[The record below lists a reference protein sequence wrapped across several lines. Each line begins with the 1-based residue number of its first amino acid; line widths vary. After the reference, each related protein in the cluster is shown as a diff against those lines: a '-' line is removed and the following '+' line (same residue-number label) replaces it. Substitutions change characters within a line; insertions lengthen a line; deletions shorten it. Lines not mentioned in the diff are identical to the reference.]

1 MRLLLLV
8 SLLLSSAIAFAADR
22 QINQIS
28 VEQSD
33 SDTIIRLY
41 GSGLIRSQKDRLFFA
56 AEASSYSHEPMM
68 MYGDEDYVEVALAM
82 KVEAGQ
88 YRISIGPNENT
99 ATLESMVVIG
109 AIGPRGE
116 QGPAGRD
123 GVDGRDGAD
132 GSEGAKGPQGKVG
145 PRGERGLEG
154 PVGPR
159 GEMGLAGAD
168 GADGAQGPQGPQGL
182 MGPPGATGAQGPQGL
197 MGPQGPAGPQGPQG
211 PMGETGPQG
220 PPGEPAIPMENVI
233 WVSKSGGDFS
243 SIEYALSTITDASET
258 NPYLIRVGPGVFD
271 EGAYNA
277 KDHVYLKG
285 SGRGVT
291 VMRGQDSFAVI
302 RGGMNTGLSDVS
314 IETYSVNGSSVGVE
328 LDSIGGGKVSISNID
343 VSASGGDDTKGLWI
357 YDPIDLSGVTISNS
371 SFFASGDYLSIGI
384 SIEGFSGNDINLT
397 LEDVSATAEGGSY
410 QARGIYA
417 RMVNDMT
424 WQGVTAHA
432 SGSSGAN
439 QGVFL
444 DGQTSV
450 NASDLEATATG
461 SGDSQNIGLFV
472 LGRLNAEKQPRFV
485 GLISKAQGG
494 ATAQAAL
501 LLSSRATISA
511 ASFDATGA
519 RVDNVGL
526 WNVRASPELLNIT
539 VSSDQNQSNG
549 RSLAIFNEISSS
561 PIVMGSILKGG
572 VDGSI
577 ENLSGEL
584 EPSAALLSGSVL
596 FGDVR
601 GNGFTCQ
608 GVTSGQDRIFLDAA
622 CGRN

>member
-1 MRLLLLV
+1 MRLLFLV
-8 SLLLSSAIAFAADR
+8 LLLFSSTVAFATDR

-41 GSGLIRSQKDRLFFA
+41 WTDLIRSQKDRVFFA
-56 AEASSYSHEPMM
+56 TEVSSFVSEPMI
-68 MYGDEDYVEVALAM
+68 MYGDKEYVEVVLGI
-82 KVEAGQ
+82 KVAAGQ

-99 ATLESMVVIG
+99 ATLESIVVIG
-109 AIGPRGE
+109 ALGPRGE
-116 QGPAGRD
+116 QGPEGEQGPQGEIGPQGEQGPEGETGPA
-123 GVDGRDGAD
+123 GAD
-132 GSEGAKGPQGKVG
+132 GATGLQGRQGEVG
-145 PRGERGLEG
+145 PRGE
-154 PVGPR
+154 
-159 GEMGLAGAD
+159 
-168 GADGAQGPQGPQGL
+168 QGPI
-182 MGPPGATGAQGPQGL
+182 GL
-197 MGPQGPAGPQGPQG
+197 MGPQGPIGPPGATGPQGPQG

-291 VMRGQDSFAVI
+291 VMRGQGSYVVI
-302 RGGMNTGLSDVS
+302 RGEMNTGLSDVS
-314 IETYSVNGSSVGVE
+314 IETYSVNGSASVGVE
-328 LDSIGGGKVSISNID
+328 LDSFGGGKVSISNID
-343 VSASGGDDTKGLWI
+343 VSATGGDETKGLWI

-371 SFFASGDYLSIGI
+371 SFFASGDYLSTGI
-384 SIEGFSGNDINLT
+384 SIEGFSGNSINLK

-424 WQGVTAHA
+424 WQGVNAFA
-432 SGSSGAN
+432 SGSSGGN
-439 QGVFL
+439 HGVFL

-450 NASDLEATATG
+450 NAFDLEATAIG
-461 SGDSQNIGLFV
+461 SGASQNIGLFV
-472 LGRLNAEKQPRFV
+472 LGRLNAEKQPRFF
-485 GLISKAQGG
+485 GLISEAQGG
-494 ATAQAAL
+494 ATAQGAL
-501 LLSSRATISA
+501 LLSSRATISG
-511 ASFDATGA
+511 ASFGA
-519 RVDNVGL
+519 KGAGVNNVGL
-526 WNVRASPELLNIT
+526 WNVRSSPELLNIN
-539 VSSDQNQSNG
+539 VSADQNQSDG
-549 RSLAIFNEISSS
+549 RSLAIFNEASSS

-584 EPSAALLSGSVL
+584 EPSDALLSGSVL
-596 FGDVR
+596 FGNVK